1 MSVAETVV
9 RGACHHDC
17 PDTCAWEVTVRGGVA
32 VNLRGDP
39 AHPFTDGQ
47 LCPKVNPFLDR
58 VYHPDRLLQPLR
70 RTGPKGGSHFEPI
83 GWDAAIAEIAERI
96 SAAVARHGGETVL
109 PYSSDGTQGLVQRGV
124 LADRFFAALGATRL
138 NRHFCG
144 VTAWHGAADVL
155 GLPLGADPEE
165 IAGARTI
172 VLWGTNTLL
181 TNRHMW
187 PYIETARSGGATVI
201 VVDPVGTMTAQRAD
215 WHVQPRP
222 GTDVALVLGLI
233 GVLDRDGFI
242 DEERL
247 AASADGWPELRREAR
262 ALGLGDAAAVTGL
275 DEADIVRLAHRIA
288 HEQPAVLRTLIG
300 MEHREHGRDI
310 HRAVAGLA
318 AVAGVGYM
326 RSTQVF
332 FDTALADL
340 APPAGPQR
348 VVNASALGEVLADV
362 SLDPPVT
369 VLVNYGCNP
378 AVVAPDQNRVIAGLE
393 RDDLFTVVIE
403 QFMTATARYADIV
416 LPTTT
421 AIEHLDLMN
430 AWGHLYVSL
439 NLPAIDPVGEC
450 LPNNEIF
457 RRLAGALALDDP
469 GLADSDEQVARD
481 LLASG
486 HPWLDGISYERLERE
501 GWARLAVPEG
511 WSALTSREVPLAP
524 RPNLGVTADENGE
537 SGSTHGTG
545 APSSTED
552 IDSTDATGTLD
563 GTGDIGSTDAAS
575 APDSTGASGD
585 DGDAAP
591 RTSLDAAAPLRHL
604 GPLQL
609 GTLRYQ
615 PAAESPSGDAAL
627 AGRFPLALMSPKQHQ
642 RFLNSFYGGF
652 AHHLPNPPRP
662 RLEISPGDAAARG
675 IAEGDDVRVFNDRG
689 ELFVEATITDR
700 LQPGLVAV
708 PFGWWAG
715 DAAGRTVNVL
725 TNAARGGPDPNF
737 GTAAFFDTL
746 VEVEPAPNST
756 IAADTH
762 AEAASEP
769 S

>member
-17 PDTCAWEVTVRGGVA
+17 PDTCAWEVTVRDGVA
-32 VNLRGDP
+32 VHLRGDP

-47 LCPKVNPFLDR
+47 LCPKVNPFLER
-58 VYHPDRLLQPLR
+58 VYHPDRLLRPLR
-70 RTGPKGGSHFEPI
+70 RTGPKGAGRFSPI
-83 GWDAAIAEIAERI
+83 DWDVAIAEIADRI
-96 SAAVARHGGETVL
+96 GSAVARHGGETVL

-124 LADRFFAALGATRL
+124 LADRFFAVLGATRL

-155 GLPLGADPEE
+155 GLPLGADPVE
-165 IAGARTI
+165 ITNACTI

-187 PYIETARSGGATVI
+187 PFIETARSNGAMVI

-233 GVLDRDGFI
+233 GVLDRDELI
-242 DEERL
+242 DEARL
-247 AASADGWPELRREAR
+247 GASTDDWPELRSEAR
-262 ALGLGDAAAVTGL
+262 ALGLDEAAAVTGL
-275 DEADIVRLAHRIA
+275 AATDITRLAHRIA
-288 HEQPAVLRTLIG
+288 HEQPAVLRALIG

-310 HRAVAGLA
+310 HRAVAALA

-340 APPAGPQR
+340 APPSGPQR

-403 QFMTATARYADIV
+403 QFMTDTARYADIV
-416 LPTTT
+416 LPATT

-450 LPNNEIF
+450 LANSEIF
-457 RRLAGALALDDP
+457 RRLACSLELDGP

-486 HPWLDGISYERLERE
+486 HPWLEGITYERLERE

-511 WSALTSREVPLAP
+511 WSALNSREVPLSTQQKPDAP
-524 RPNLGVTADENGE
+524 AGEHGASRNADQTGV
-537 SGSTHGTG
+537 S
-545 APSSTED
+545 
-552 IDSTDATGTLD
+552 
-563 GTGDIGSTDAAS
+563 GDIGEVGDVSPDA
-575 APDSTGASGD
+575 TLG
-585 DGDAAP
+585 
-591 RTSLDAAAPLRHL
+591 AAAPFLQL

-609 GTLRYQ
+609 GALRYQ
-615 PAAESPSGDAAL
+615 PATESPGGDAAL
-627 AGRFPLALMSPKQHQ
+627 ARRFPLSLMSPKQHQ

-662 RLEISPGDAAARG
+662 RLEISPGDAEARG
-675 IAEGDDVRVFNDRG
+675 IAEGDRVRVFNDRG
-689 ELFVEATITDR
+689 ELFVEATITDC
-700 LQPGLVAV
+700 LQEGLVTV

-725 TNAARGGPDPNF
+725 TNAARGGPDPNV

-746 VEVEPAPNST
+746 VEVKLAPNGT
-756 IAADTH
+756 IAADTLAE

-769 S
+769 SQTASGSPS

>member
-1 MSVAETVV
+1 MSAAETVV

-39 AHPFTDGQ
+39 THPFTDGQ

-58 VYHPDRLLQPLR
+58 VYHPDRLLRPLR
-70 RTGPKGGSHFEPI
+70 RTGPKGGGHFEPI
-83 GWDAAIAEIAERI
+83 SWDTAIAEIAERI
-96 SAAVARHGGETVL
+96 STAVARHGGETVL

-124 LADRFFAALGATRL
+124 LAECFFAALGATRL

-144 VTAWHGAADVL
+144 VTAWYGAADVL

-187 PYIETARSGGATVI
+187 PYIETARNSGATVI

-233 GVLDRDGFI
+233 GVLDRERLI

-247 AASADGWPELRREAR
+247 AASADGWPELRSEAR
-262 ALGLGDAAAVTGL
+262 SLGLGEAAAVTGL

-288 HEQPAVLRTLIG
+288 HEQPAVLRALIG

-310 HRAVAGLA
+310 HRSVAALA
-318 AVAGVGYM
+318 AVADVGYM

-348 VVNASALGEVLADV
+348 VVNASALGEVLVDMN
-362 SLDPPVT
+362 PPVT

-378 AVVAPDQNRVIAGLE
+378 AVVAPDQNQVIAGLE

-403 QFMTATARYADIV
+403 QFMTDTARYADIV

-457 RRLAGALALDDP
+457 RRLAGALALDGP

-486 HPWLDGISYERLERE
+486 HPWLDGITYERLERE
-501 GWARLAVPEG
+501 GWARLAVPKG
-511 WSALTSREVPLAP
+511 WSALTDREVPLAP

-537 SGSTHGTG
+537 SGSTDRIG
-545 APSSTED
+545 APNSTEDFDSTGRIGVPDSTED
-552 IDSTDATGTLD
+552 IG
-563 GTGDIGSTDAAS
+563 
-575 APDSTGASGD
+575 STGASGD

-591 RTSLDAAAPLRHL
+591 RTPLDAAAPLRHL

-609 GTLRYQ
+609 GALRYR
-615 PAAESPSGDAAL
+615 PATESPGGDAAL
-627 AGRFPLALMSPKQHQ
+627 ARRFPLALMSPKQHQ

-662 RLEISPGDAAARG
+662 RLEISFDDAAARG
-675 IAEGDDVRVFNDRG
+675 IAEGDRVRVFNDRG
-689 ELFVEATITDR
+689 ELCVEATITNR
-700 LQPGLVAV
+700 LQDGLVTV

-725 TNAARGGPDPNF
+725 TNPSRGGPDPDI

-756 IAADTH
+756 IAADTL
-762 AEAASEP
+762 AEAAADPRSEP

>member
-1 MSVAETVV
+1 MRHARGDAFAAVPRYLVVSVAETVV

-17 PDTCAWEVTVRGGVA
+17 PDTCAWEVTVRNGVA
-32 VNLRGDP
+32 VHLRGDP
-39 AHPFTDGQ
+39 NHPFTDGQ

-58 VYHPDRLLQPLR
+58 VYHPDRLLRPLR
-70 RTGPKGGSHFEPI
+70 RIGPKGDGRFEPI
-83 GWDAAIAEIAERI
+83 GWDAAIAEIADRI
-96 SAAVARHGGETVL
+96 GSAVAHHGGETVL

-165 IAGARTI
+165 VVNARTI

-187 PYIETARSGGATVI
+187 PYIETARSRGAMVI
-201 VVDPVGTMTAQRAD
+201 VVDPIGTMTAQRAD

-222 GTDVALVLGLI
+222 GTDVALVLALI
-233 GVLDRDGFI
+233 GVLDRNGLI
-242 DEERL
+242 DEARL
-247 AASADGWPELRREAR
+247 GADADGWPELRSEAR
-262 ALGLGDAAAVTGL
+262 ALSLNEAAAITGL
-275 DEADIVRLAHRIA
+275 SATDITRLAYRVA
-288 HEQPAVLRTLIG
+288 HEQPAVLRALIG

-310 HRAVAGLA
+310 HRAVAALA
-318 AVAGVGYM
+318 AVAGVSYM

-340 APPAGPQR
+340 APPSGPQR

-362 SLDPPVT
+362 NLDPPVT
-369 VLVNYGCNP
+369 VLVNYSCNP
-378 AVVAPDQNRVIAGLE
+378 AVVAPDQNRVIAGLA

-403 QFMTATARYADIV
+403 QFMTDTARYADIV
-416 LPTTT
+416 LPATT

-457 RRLAGALALDDP
+457 RRLAGALALDGP

-486 HPWLDGISYERLERE
+486 HPWLDGITYERLERQ

-511 WSALTSREVPLAP
+511 WSALTSREVPLASSP
-524 RPNLGVTADENGE
+524 LPDAPGDVTGPAG
-537 SGSTHGTG
+537 
-545 APSSTED
+545 
-552 IDSTDATGTLD
+552 
-563 GTGDIGSTDAAS
+563 
-575 APDSTGASGD
+575 GD
-585 DGDAAP
+585 DDLAPGDAVP
-591 RTSLDAAAPLRHL
+591 FRHL
-604 GPLQL
+604 GPIRL
-609 GTLRYQ
+609 GSLRYQ
-615 PAAESPSGDAAL
+615 PAAESPGGDAAL
-627 AGRFPLALMSPKQHQ
+627 AQRYPLALMSPKQHQ

-652 AHHLPNPPRP
+652 AHHLPDPPRP
-662 RLEISPGDAAARG
+662 CLEISPGDAASRG
-675 IAEGDDVRVFNDRG
+675 IGEGDGVRVFNDRG

-715 DAAGRTVNVL
+715 NATARTVNVL
-725 TNAARGGPDPNF
+725 TNAARGGPDPDI

-746 VEVEPAPNST
+746 VEVELESSQT
-756 IAADTH
+756 VRD
-762 AEAASEP
+762 SQ

>member
-1 MSVAETVV
+1 MRHARGDAFAAVPRHLVVSVAETVV

-17 PDTCAWEVTVRGGVA
+17 PDTCAWEVTVRNGVA
-32 VNLRGDP
+32 VHLRGDP

-58 VYHPDRLLQPLR
+58 VYHPDRLRRPLR
-70 RTGPKGGSHFEPI
+70 RIGPKGDGRFEPI
-83 GWDAAIAEIAERI
+83 GWDAAIAEIADRI
-96 SAAVARHGGETVL
+96 RSAVAHHGGETVL

-165 IAGARTI
+165 VVNARTI

-187 PYIETARSGGATVI
+187 PYIETARSSGAMVI

-233 GVLDRDGFI
+233 GVLDRNELI
-242 DEERL
+242 DEARL
-247 AASADGWPELRREAR
+247 GANADGWPELRSEAR
-262 ALGLGDAAAVTGL
+262 ALSL
-275 DEADIVRLAHRIA
+275 DEAAAITGLAATDITRLAHRIA
-288 HEQPAVLRTLIG
+288 HEQPAVLRALIG

-310 HRAVAGLA
+310 HRAVAALA

-340 APPAGPQR
+340 APPSGPQR
-348 VVNASALGEVLADV
+348 VVNASALGDVLADV

-369 VLVNYGCNP
+369 VLVNYSCNP

-403 QFMTATARYADIV
+403 QFMTDTARYADIV
-416 LPTTT
+416 LPATTP
-421 AIEHLDLMN
+421 IEHLDLMN

-457 RRLAGALALDDP
+457 RRLAGALALDGP

-486 HPWLDGISYERLERE
+486 HPWLDGITYERLERQ

-511 WSALTSREVPLAP
+511 WSALTSREVPLTSAP
-524 RPNLGVTADENGE
+524 L
-537 SGSTHGTG
+537 SG
-545 APSSTED
+545 APCD
-552 IDSTDATGTLD
+552 VTGLAGGAD
-563 GTGDIGSTDAAS
+563 DL
-575 APDSTGASGD
+575 AP
-585 DGDAAP
+585 GDAVP
-591 RTSLDAAAPLRHL
+591 FRHL
-604 GPLQL
+604 GPIRL
-609 GTLRYQ
+609 GSLRYQ
-615 PAAESPSGDAAL
+615 PAAESPGGDAAL
-627 AGRFPLALMSPKQHQ
+627 AQRYPLALMSPKQHQ

-652 AHHLPNPPRP
+652 AHHLPDPPRP
-662 RLEISPGDAAARG
+662 CLEISPGDAAARG
-675 IAEGDDVRVFNDRG
+675 IAEGDGVRVFNDRG

-715 DAAGRTVNVL
+715 NATARTVNVL
-725 TNAARGGPDPNF
+725 TNAARGGPDPDI

-746 VEVEPAPNST
+746 VEVELESSQT
-756 IAADTH
+756 V
-762 AEAASEP
+762 SGSP